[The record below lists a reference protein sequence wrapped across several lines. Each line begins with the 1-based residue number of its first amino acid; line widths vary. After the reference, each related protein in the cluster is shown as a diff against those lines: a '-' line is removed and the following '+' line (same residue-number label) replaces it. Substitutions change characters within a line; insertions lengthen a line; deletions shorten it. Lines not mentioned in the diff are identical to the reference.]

1 VSPRAAPQFG
11 TAAPFTMI
19 ASITFDPRLMWDA
32 AEAGRSAAPKES
44 GAVQEPP
51 PDSHRQRLQNR
62 PRHSNIEV
70 YRGFLL

>member
-44 GAVQEPP
+44 GAAQEAPA
-51 PDSHRQRLQNR
+51 
-62 PRHSNIEV
+62 
-70 YRGFLL
+70 